1 MKKRLIFILLL
12 LSFLIPALL
21 TAEESGL
28 ENLQFSITIKDL
40 NSLSTRQLDELA
52 EKGDWFLLDG
62 IIAGMTLYSAK
73 DEEYLLDV
81 LLMQGEWIGLE
92 EVRKYDCHLIFQGEQ
107 WRDLIPDKTPRKPE
121 EGQILLN
128 AKVLV
133 LAQVLSYERTGDR
146 ILPYLMVE
154 KIRELP

>member
-1 MKKRLIFILLL
+1 MKNRVIIVLL
-12 LSFLIPALL
+12 FLTFFIPALL
-21 TAEESGL
+21 IAEDSVL
-28 ENLQFSITIKDL
+28 ENLQFSMTIKDL
-40 NSLSTRQLDELA
+40 NKLSTQEMDDLV
-52 EKGDWFLLDG
+52 EKGDWLLLDG
-62 IIAGMTLYSAK
+62 FIAGLTLFSTK

-81 LLMQGEWIGLE
+81 LLMQGEWMGLE
-92 EVRKYDCHLIFQGEQ
+92 EVKKYDCHLIFKGEE
-107 WRDLIPDKTPRKPE
+107 WRDVIPEKAPRKPV

-133 LAQVLSYERTGDR
+133 LAKVLGYESADNR

>member
-1 MKKRLIFILLL
+1 MKNRLIFILL
-12 LSFLIPALL
+12 FLTFFIPALL
-21 TAEESGL
+21 IAENTGL
-28 ENLQFSITIKDL
+28 ENLQFSMTIKDL
-40 NSLSTRQLDELA
+40 NNLSTGQLDELA
-52 EKGDWFLLDG
+52 EKGDWLLLDG
-62 IIAGMTLYSAK
+62 LIAGLTLYSGK

-92 EVRKYDCHLIFQGEQ
+92 DVKKYDCHLIFQGEE
-107 WRDLIPDKTPRKPE
+107 WRDVIPEKSPRKPID
-121 EGQILLN
+121 GQILLN

-133 LAQVLSYERTGDR
+133 LAKVLGYESDDNR